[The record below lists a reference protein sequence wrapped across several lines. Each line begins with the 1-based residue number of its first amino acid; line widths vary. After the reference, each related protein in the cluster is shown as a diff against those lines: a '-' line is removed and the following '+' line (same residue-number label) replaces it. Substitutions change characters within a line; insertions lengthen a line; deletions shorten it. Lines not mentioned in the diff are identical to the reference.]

1 MPTVSVN
8 NLSKTYDGKK
18 EAVKN
23 VSFDIEPGQKFGLLG
38 PNGSGKTTVLHC
50 LSGLLKPDK
59 GSVKVLNQDP
69 WQNPSLLS
77 DVGVHL
83 QTAQLPSRIKVK
95 EALDLFLSLYPKTN
109 PISPLVEAF
118 GLDKHLNTY
127 FGRLSGGYQQKLL
140 FVLALIGQHKV
151 LFLDEFTN
159 ALDPLARHMALEV
172 LEKYEGSIILTTHL
186 VEEIQNLCDTVVF
199 LDEGQLVTL
208 GSPTQLIATHAPTQ
222 TIQVRYIQSDKTR
235 EIFHTTIKEMSGVKR
250 CFLAEENNGI
260 TIHAHAQTLGAIINF
275 IQQNS
280 SHHEI
285 VIRQPSLADVW
296 FAVTGKQYAGNAGK
310 PID

>member
-1 MPTVSVN
+1 MMPTVSVN

-18 EAVKN
+18 EAVKS
-23 VSFDIEPGQKFGLLG
+23 VSFDIEAGQKFGLLG

-50 LSGLLKPDK
+50 LSGLVKPDK
-59 GSVKVLNQDP
+59 GSSVKVLNQDP
-69 WQNPSLLS
+69 WQNPSLLN
-77 DVGVHL
+77 DIGIHL

-109 PISPLVEAF
+109 PISPLVEAL
-118 GLDKHLNTY
+118 GLDKHFNTY

-140 FVLALIGQHKV
+140 FVLALTGQHKV

-159 ALDPLARHMALEV
+159 ALDPLARRTALEV
-172 LEKYEGSIILTTHL
+172 LEKYEGTIILTTHL
-186 VEEIQNLCDTVVF
+186 VEEIQSLCDTVVF
-199 LDEGQLVTL
+199 LDEGQLITL

-222 TIQVRYIQSDKTR
+222 TIQVRYIQSNKTR
-235 EIFHTTIKEMSGVKR
+235 DIFQTTLTEIPGVEK
-250 CFLAEENNGI
+250 CLLEEENI
-260 TIHAHAQTLGAIINF
+260 TIYAHAQALGAIINV
-275 IQQNS
+275 IQQND

-296 FAVTGKQYAGNAGK
+296 FAVTGKQFAGKAK